1 VKVTY
6 IQHCGS
12 DLMVAN
18 AARVSFD
25 KKHDEFDEDKDTR
38 LIRYLARH
46 GHTSPFNHTFITLH
60 VKAPVFVARQLV
72 KHRFMIW
79 NEVSRRYV
87 SERPEFYYPE
97 VWRMAAE
104 DKKQGSSEVAFDIDK
119 SYREKYGTR
128 PDQSITN
135 RKLTNWRNGAK
146 RKGVEFDLEYDDI
159 PWVTHCPIL
168 GVKLDYDRK
177 GHGNNGPDSPS
188 LDRINNEKGYVKG
201 NVQVISRLANTMKNS
216 ATPEQIRQFCL
227 NMLPRYGV
235 FNSGSDTVEDY
246 CEGVADTYERLIKEG
261 LCPEQARGILPLNHY
276 TQWFWS
282 GTLGAWASM
291 YNLRAKPDAQAETR
305 MIAEQA
311 GEIIEPLF
319 PVSWGALTK
328 GDV

>member
-1 VKVTY
+1 MQITY

-12 DLMVAN
+12 DLMVVN

-25 KKHDEFDEDKDTR
+25 KKHDEFDDDKDTR
-38 LIRYLARH
+38 LIRYLARN

-79 NEVSRRYV
+79 NEVSGRYV
-87 SERPEFYYPE
+87 VFKPEFYMPDE
-97 VWRMAAE
+97 FRAKAH
-104 DKKQGSSEVAFDIDK
+104 DKKQGS
-119 SYREKYGTR
+119 
-128 PDQSITN
+128 
-135 RKLTNWRNGAK
+135 GAPI
-146 RKGVEFDLEYDDI
+146 VDD
-159 PWVTHCPIL
+159 
-168 GVKLDYDRK
+168 
-177 GHGNNGPDSPS
+177 
-188 LDRINNEKGYVKG
+188 
-201 NVQVISRLANTMKNS
+201 
-216 ATPEQIRQFCL
+216 
-227 NMLPRYGV
+227 
-235 FNSGSDTVEDY
+235 
-246 CEGVADTYERLIKEG
+246 EG
-261 LCPEQARGILPLNHY
+261 LRWLFEGAHADAFNNYTCALDLGLCEEQARALLPLDLM
-276 TQWFWS
+276 TQWYWS